1 MDILSN
7 LLVSHRGRFLGGQNC
22 SAWRAKN
29 SAGRVYNDEDEDE
42 DEDGVEVFTVSS
54 RQCSRTGA
62 DLSSTFDS
70 SIPCRAVPTR
80 GRKNARPCVSS
91 GCRLRQISR
100 RHEPRTDDEVKPRQ
114 RFHRSVY
121 DIGGS

>member
-7 LLVSHRGRFLGGQNC
+7 LLVSRRGRFLGGQNC

-29 SAGRVYNDEDEDE
+29 SAGRVYRPSSDNDEDE

-62 DLSSTFDS
+62 DLSPPPP
-70 SIPCRAVPTR
+70 SIPRYLVEPYRHAAAKMR
-80 GRKNARPCVSS
+80 GRACLPV
-91 GCRLRQISR
+91 
-100 RHEPRTDDEVKPRQ
+100 TV
-114 RFHRSVY
+114 
-121 DIGGS
+121 

>member
-7 LLVSHRGRFLGGQNC
+7 LLVSRRGRFLGGQNC

-62 DLSSTFDS
+62 DLSPPPPPPPP
-70 SIPCRAVPTR
+70 SIPRYLVEPYRHAAAKMR
-80 GRKNARPCVSS
+80 GRACLPVA
-91 GCRLRQISR
+91 
-100 RHEPRTDDEVKPRQ
+100 V
-114 RFHRSVY
+114 
-121 DIGGS
+121 